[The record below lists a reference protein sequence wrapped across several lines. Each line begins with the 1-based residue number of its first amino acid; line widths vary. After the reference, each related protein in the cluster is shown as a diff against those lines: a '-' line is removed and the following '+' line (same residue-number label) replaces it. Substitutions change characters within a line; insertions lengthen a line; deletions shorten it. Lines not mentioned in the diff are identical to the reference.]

1 MYRLLIVDDDHMIR
15 NGIENAIA
23 WQEHGISEVRTAGNG
38 DEGED
43 VYRTFHP
50 DIVLT
55 DIRMPGMDGL
65 QLLKKICESGSDTK
79 VIILSGYDDFSYAQ
93 KALKHGAYD
102 YLLKTATIEE
112 LLGIIHKAIQ
122 AISAER
128 EKKELH
134 LKIKEQLKM
143 SLPLLKYKYLN
154 ELVHGGSSPETI
166 LRRLEFLDLRLPAGS
181 FIVSASEIDDL
192 TQLSGQVTEE
202 ECLIYKLGA
211 INIFEELLG
220 DFGVCFETKNDE
232 FVCLYFCKPDSKS
245 EENKRDFLTICEQ
258 ISSTVRDVFDITLS
272 TGVSNAFH
280 SIPDIRTAYKE
291 AKRALQNKLF
301 TGNGSLVHINDIENF
316 THSSV
321 KLDAVMEN
329 NLLSALKV
337 GDKECVASI
346 LQDIFEQIRQQKG
359 IGLNDFYQL
368 CIELLS
374 AASRVLC
381 EFDSGMEDVFG
392 GSFLYYDEIRKYKTF
407 TDAKGWILLVFE
419 KICKFI
425 LETKILKSK
434 KIIEAAKQYI
444 DKHFSENISLAGV
457 SEHVY
462 ISPNY
467 LSSLFSSETGQSL
480 MEYIARKRIEK
491 AKQLLGQKD
500 AKACEVGEIVGYD
513 NPYYFSRIF
522 KKYTGLSPSEYK
534 ESLR

>member
-1 MYRLLIVDDDHMIR
+1 MIR
-15 NGIENAIA
+15 NGIENAIV
-23 WQEHGISEVRTAGNG
+23 WHEHGISEVRTAGNG
-38 DEGED
+38 DEGEA

-55 DIRMPGMDGL
+55 DIRMPGIDGL
-65 QLLKKICESGSDTK
+65 QLLKNICESGSDTK

-93 KALKHGAYD
+93 KAIKHGAFD

-112 LLGIIHKAIQ
+112 LLGIIHKAVQ
-122 AISAER
+122 AISDER
-128 EKKELH
+128 EKKNLH
-134 LKIKEQLKM
+134 LKIKQQLRM

-154 ELVHGGSSPETI
+154 ELVYGSSSPEAI
-166 LRRLEFLDLRLPAGS
+166 LKRLEFLDIHLPTGS
-181 FIVSASEIDDL
+181 FIVSVSEIDDL
-192 TQLSGQVTEE
+192 ALLSGQVSEE
-202 ECLIYKLGA
+202 ECLIYKFGI

-220 DFGVCFETKNDE
+220 DSGVCFETRNEE
-232 FVCLYFCKPDSKS
+232 FVCIYFCMPNSKPDG
-245 EENKRDFLTICEQ
+245 NKRVFLTLCEQ
-258 ISSTVRDVFDITLS
+258 ISSTVRDVFNITLS
-272 TGVSNAFH
+272 TGVSNVAH
-280 SIPDIRTAYKE
+280 GIQDIKSACKE
-291 AKRALQNKLF
+291 AKRALENKLF
-301 TGNGSLVHINDIENF
+301 TGNGSLVHINDIEGF
-316 THSSV
+316 THSGI
-321 KLDAVMEN
+321 KLDAGMEN
-329 NLLSALKV
+329 NLISALKV
-337 GDKECVASI
+337 GEKESVASI
-346 LQDIFEQIRQQKG
+346 LNDIFEQIRRQKG

-392 GSFLYYDEIRKYKTF
+392 GSFLYFDEIRKYKTF
-407 TDAKGWILLVFE
+407 TDAKGWIMLVFE

-467 LSSLFSSETGQSL
+467 FSSLFSSETGQSL
-480 MEYIARKRIEK
+480 MEYIAHKRIEK

-500 AKACEVGEIVGYD
+500 AKAFEVGEIVGYD

-522 KKYTGLSPSEYK
+522 KKHTGLSPSEYK